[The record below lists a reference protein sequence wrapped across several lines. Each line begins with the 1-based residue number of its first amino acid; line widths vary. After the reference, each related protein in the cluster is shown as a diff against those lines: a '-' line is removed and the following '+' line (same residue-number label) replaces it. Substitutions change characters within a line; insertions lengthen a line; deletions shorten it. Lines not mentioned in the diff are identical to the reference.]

1 MARAQKFSAV
11 FLLLVLVLLAIPAN
25 PTHAQGT
32 CDPIVDTTDELD
44 IEIIRDFA
52 QPLEDRGATVVVRSF
67 DFTDSGDLDATI
79 EALVDQCFADGPGN
93 KRANLILVAM
103 SVNDRSTNI
112 TYGDDWTEIK
122 ASLAD
127 IQADDMNPNFAAGDI
142 TAGFS
147 AGLAEIEAVINDV
160 NGPAEPGLVPTPS
173 DPEDSGLGLAAGA
186 GLAAAATAGG
196 GTLLVRR
203 RRKLS
208 RSRQDLEDRVAEPR
222 VKVGAVRER
231 AQRLNTQAEIWEH
244 TVLGLTLDRLRERR
258 AQARAATAETERSAA
273 LLVGATPGG
282 IGSAN
287 NAQLAEGHKRLV
299 ELNEALDRAK
309 AALDRFDGFGDLVE
323 RLRVSLPAKQS
334 LMATEFAEAEALGAQ
349 RLAEGWQV
357 GAESERL
364 VQARSIS
371 ESHDFSPL
379 QLDLLAISDSLE
391 AVEAELFAGRHVL
404 QTFPDRLA
412 ALGEWASQLAESEA
426 AERSRISSAESEF
439 ARASAVHASESWRWA
454 RELPDKALG
463 HLDKSVAFRETAL
476 GAPLE
481 SQDYEAVG
489 LGLEQAGLELV
500 AADAALDEVDTLM
513 VNLET
518 ARDQAPG
525 VLGQAREELEELI
538 QFVDINDDDLPR
550 RFDIA
555 PREMELALEQL
566 GQELRRG
573 RPNHL
578 MVAQTGL
585 RVAHQIDALFIEAQD
600 EHQRVVALRRAV
612 GREVAR
618 AARAIDRADRSLGW
632 QLIAS
637 QDGRDLEQLKN
648 ELNSLEGSL
657 TEQLAEAEDI
667 TSDAV
672 AIRERIVA
680 RRRRNSTWV
689 IVGNGGG
696 WGGGSPR
703 SSGGWGGGSSSGG
716 GGFGG
721 GSFGGGGFGGGG
733 FGGGSSG
740 SSW

>member
-1 MARAQKFSAV
+1 VARAQKVSAA
-11 FLLLVLVLLAIPAN
+11 FLLVALVLLVLPTSPA
-25 PTHAQGT
+25 HGQGT
-32 CDPIVDTTDELD
+32 CDPIVDTTGELD
-44 IEIIRDFA
+44 IEAIREFA

-67 DFTDSGDLDATI
+67 DSTDSGDLDATI

-93 KRANLILVAM
+93 KRANLILVAV
-103 SVNDRSTNI
+103 SVGDRSTNI
-112 TYGDDWTEIK
+112 TYGDDWTEID
-122 ASLAD
+122 ASLPA
-127 IQADDMNPNFAAGDI
+127 IEADDMNPNFADGDV
-142 TAGFS
+142 T
-147 AGLAEIEAVINDV
+147 AGLAAGLSEIEAVINEV
-160 NGPAEPGLVPTPS
+160 NGPAQPGVVPTPA
-173 DPEDSGLGLAAGA
+173 DAQDSGLGLAGGV
-186 GLAAAATAGG
+186 GLAAAATAAG
-196 GTLLVRR
+196 GTVLVRR

-208 RSRQDLEDRVAEPR
+208 QLRQNLEDGVAEPR
-222 VKVGAVRER
+222 VKVGAIRER
-231 AQRLNTQAEIWEH
+231 AQRLNIQAEIWEH
-244 TVLGLTLDRLRERR
+244 TVEGITLDRLRERR
-258 AQARAATAETERSAA
+258 AEARAATTETERSAA

-282 IGSAN
+282 VGSAN
-287 NAQLAEGHKRLV
+287 KAQLAEAHKRLV

-309 AALDRFDGFGDLVE
+309 AALDRFDGFGDLIE

-334 LMATEFAEAEALGAQ
+334 LMATEFSDAEELCDQ

-357 GAESERL
+357 TDEIERL
-364 VQARSIS
+364 TRARSIS
-371 ESHDFSPL
+371 ESHDFRPL

-404 QTFPDRLA
+404 QAMPDRLA
-412 ALGEWASQLAESEA
+412 ALGEWATQLDESET
-426 AERSRISSAESEF
+426 AERSRISSVESEF

-463 HLDKSVAFRETAL
+463 HLDKSAALREAAL
-476 GAPLE
+476 GGPLE
-481 SQDYEAVG
+481 NQDYEAVG
-489 LGLEQAGLELV
+489 RGLEQAGLELV
-500 AADAALDEVDTLM
+500 AADVALDEVDTLM

-518 ARDQAPG
+518 ARAQAPD
-525 VLGQAREELEELI
+525 VLGQAREELAELI
-538 QFVDINDDDLPR
+538 QFVEINDDDLPR
-550 RFDIA
+550 RFDIE
-555 PREMELALEQL
+555 PPDMELALEQL
-566 GQELRRG
+566 GQELGRG

-585 RVAHQIDALFIEAQD
+585 RVAHQIDALFLEAQD
-600 EHQRVVALRRAV
+600 EHKRVIALRRAV

-637 QDGRDLEQLKN
+637 QDGQDLEQLKN

-657 TEQLAEAEDI
+657 EEQLSEAEDL
-667 TSDAV
+667 TADAV

-689 IVGNGGG
+689 VVGNGGG

-703 SSGGWGGGSSSGG
+703 SSGGWGGGSSSSG